1 MANTTPLTV
10 VGNLT
15 ADPELR
21 FTPTGAACCAL
32 TVAVNPRTYDKT
44 TNEWKD
50 GEPAFHR
57 VTAWRQLAENVAETL
72 HKGDRVIVTGGLSQR
87 HWTDDQNQARS
98 AWNLTADA
106 IGPDL
111 TWATAK
117 VTKAGRAGRSD
128 VPPDDAWASAS
139 TTRPADAAAAAPFES
154 EPPF

>member
-1 MANTTPLTV
+1 MATNLTPLTI

-21 FTPTGAACCAL
+21 FTATGAACCAL
-32 TVAVNPRTYDKT
+32 TVAVNPRTYDKAAA
-44 TNEWKD
+44 EWKD

-72 HKGDRVIVTGGLSQR
+72 RKGDRVIVFGALSQR
-87 HWTDDQNQARS
+87 HWTDTEGQARS

-106 IGPDL
+106 VGPDL

-117 VTKAGRAGRSD
+117 VSKVGRAGRGD
-128 VPPDDAWASAS
+128 APPDDAWATAS
-139 TTRPADAAAAAPFES
+139 TTRPAGPAAPLDD